1 MEAVKVQCDALFA
14 LTGAAVFRPSN
25 TIVIDH
31 IIELQML
38 VRAGVT
44 VTEELKAALN
54 HPRNLNITDQWTNLC
69 KQAAV
74 TDWMRKKNAGLHTY
88 LLDAFDAQ
96 RMVRSVLGAEGRA
109 QVVASQIIQCMRD
122 ALVHIKPYI
131 DDDLVLI

>member
-1 MEAVKVQCDALFA
+1 
-14 LTGAAVFRPSN
+14 
-25 TIVIDH
+25 
-31 IIELQML
+31 ML

-74 TDWMRKKNAGLHTY
+74 TDWLRKKNAGLHTY

-109 QVVASQIIQCMRD
+109 RVVASQIIQCMRD